1 LSLYYI
7 VFTLIFYINDLVY
20 MRNRCIGR
28 KWCISFNWCINFP
41 HEWHMWIPCTVNT
54 IITCNYF
61 MVIKRQCSPR
71 PSQGKSKAGE
81 RGAKYLGLGV
91 LRGARKSRS
100 NVHIVSHR
108 FMFDLNEIRLLAQYQ
123 MWNKRFFDR
132 FSAKTVSQTLF
143 TSRLYQLWDEMR
155 YLPVLNKFIVRPS
168 AGTVHACTPHV
179 PSALTWISSD
189 FLPHWL
195 RLKDKLW
202 CGHQHEGPEGRGPYS
217 ICRGLRLP
225 LAGLSGKI
233 VWC

>member
-1 LSLYYI
+1 
-7 VFTLIFYINDLVY
+7 
-20 MRNRCIGR
+20 
-28 KWCISFNWCINFP
+28 
-41 HEWHMWIPCTVNT
+41 MWIPCTVNT

-61 MVIKRQCSPR
+61 MVINPLN
-71 PSQGKSKAGE
+71 PSALPFTRKIQGRWEG
-81 RGAKYLGLGV
+81 
-91 LRGARKSRS
+91 GARKSRS

-123 MWNKRFFDR
+123 MWNKRFFYR

-195 RLKDKLW
+195 QLKDKLW
-202 CGHQHEGPEGRGPYS
+202 CGHQHESPEGRGPYS
-217 ICRGLRLP
+217 ICWGLRLP